1 MQPTATSSEP
11 TTIRDNALYLYVPTA
26 AWPSVVEYYSV
37 ALNQEPKPA
46 GPPEAVLQL
55 PNGGELH
62 IIATDDSQL
71 LTQRT
76 DDLFL
81 NLPDVNMVENAYRI
95 AIGLGAEPKIP
106 LQTID
111 IYPVPDSETGQ
122 TSHVNLTLASVTFP
136 NEAAAQ
142 GTDTTLGVIHN
153 PNW

>member
-1 MQPTATSSEP
+1 M
-11 TTIRDNALYLYVPTA
+11 LYLYVPTA
-26 AWPSVVEYYSV
+26 TWPNVVEYFSV
-37 ALNQEPKPA
+37 ALNREPNPA
-46 GPPEAVLQL
+46 GPHEAVLQL
-55 PNGGELH
+55 PDGGELH

-95 AIGLGAEPKIP
+95 ALSLGAKPKIQ

-111 IYPVPDSETGQ
+111 IYPVTDAEGSQ
-122 TSHVNLTLASVTFP
+122 SAHVNLTLGSVTFP
-136 NEAAAQ
+136 SKDAAQ